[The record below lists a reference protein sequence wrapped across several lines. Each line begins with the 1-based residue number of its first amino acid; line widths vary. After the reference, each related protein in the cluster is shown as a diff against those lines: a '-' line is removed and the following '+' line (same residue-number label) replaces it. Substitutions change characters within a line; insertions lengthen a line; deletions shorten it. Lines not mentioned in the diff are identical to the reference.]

1 MTARRPC
8 LGGLALLTGLLAAAP
23 AAAQPPATFDEAEG
37 PVELRD
43 EHVLA
48 QSRLTLPPIG
58 PDTVPRGRWSFRV
71 GSLRCNSFGWVQD
84 VPGEMPTDRRF
95 LIDAETHTLDLNVA
109 RGVGANAQVAV
120 RVPVRWRG
128 GGFLDGLIDKWHQ
141 AFGLPNGDRPS
152 FIKDAFRVEGFTESH
167 QPFSWND
174 ERGTGLGNLEVEG
187 RWRFHDGGRDGW
199 RAAVAARAALPT
211 GTAPFNEDDAGFGLQ
226 VVAAKRLAGPL
237 DLLFGAGGLV
247 QGSGPVRGIAYEAW
261 RLHSFLALEW
271 RLFRRFHV
279 VAETD
284 AASRLIR
291 DIDHYPG
298 FHWITNVSARIPLSR
313 RTRLEL
319 GITENFKNQ
328 LSTTDFGIHFGLAVR
343 P

>member
-1 MTARRPC
+1 
-8 LGGLALLTGLLAAAP
+8 
-23 AAAQPPATFDEAEG
+23 
-37 PVELRD
+37 
-43 EHVLA
+43 VLA

-71 GSLRCNSFGWVQD
+71 GSLRSNSFGWAQD
-84 VPGEMPTDRRF
+84 IPGEMPDTRLF

-141 AFGLPNGDRPS
+141 VFSLPDGSRP
-152 FIKDAFRVEGFTESH
+152 FFDKNAFRVEGRTESL
-167 QPFSWND
+167 QPFSWNE
-174 ERGTGLGNLEVEG
+174 ERGTGLGNLELEG

-199 RAAVAARAALPT
+199 RTAVSARVALPT
-211 GTAPFNEDDAGFGLQ
+211 GTAPFNEDDGAFGVQ

-237 DLLFGAGGLV
+237 DLFFGAGGLV
-247 QGSGPVRGIAYEAW
+247 QGSGPVRGITYETW
-261 RLHSFLALEW
+261 RVHSFLAFEW
-271 RLFRRFHV
+271 RIFRHFHV
-279 VAETD
+279 IAETD

-298 FHWITNVSARIPLSR
+298 FHWITNVSGRIPLSR
-313 RTRLEL
+313 RTRFEL

-328 LSTTDFGIHFGLAVR
+328 LCTTDFGLHFGLVVR